1 VKILLV
7 ALGGAVGSVL
17 RYLVSGWTQ
26 SGAGSTMFPIGT
38 LVVNVVGCFI
48 IGVLAQLGDARG
60 FLGPDARALLMVG
73 LLGGFTTFS
82 AFGNETMNSLRD
94 GAVSLALLNVTA
106 NVGLGLLAVWSG
118 RTVAHLIWS

>member
-1 VKILLV
+1 M

-26 SGAGSTMFPIGT
+26 TGAGGSSFPTGT
-38 LVVNVVGCFI
+38 LVVNVGGCFI
-48 IGVLAQLGDARG
+48 IGVLAQLGEARG

-82 AFGNETMNSLRD
+82 AFGNETMNALRD
-94 GAVSLALLNVTA
+94 GAVGLALLNVAA
-106 NVGLGLLAVWSG
+106 NLGLGLAAVWIG
-118 RTVAHLIWS
+118 RVAAHLIWS